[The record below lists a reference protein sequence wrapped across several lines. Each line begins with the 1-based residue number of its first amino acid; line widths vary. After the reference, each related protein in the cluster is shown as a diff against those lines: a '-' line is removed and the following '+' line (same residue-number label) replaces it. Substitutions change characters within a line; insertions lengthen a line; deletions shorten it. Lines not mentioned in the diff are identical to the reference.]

1 MVDDSVRAAA
11 GVIRMDLMHR
21 LAGVPQLNVVDAKTE
36 PGGDYVGTAR
46 YMVETGVHQSG
57 DGVWVYAT
65 LFDVTSMNIVKA
77 HKWRTSVDELVGL
90 SERLADEVARS
101 VDIELVVG
109 EPAGLYA
116 ELGDPEAIEK
126 IYLGWYH
133 LRSDTREGWAHAVDL
148 FGHVAESHPDQP
160 YGYVLSAF
168 ANWIGETNEWTPD
181 PDSTLVKA
189 REQARSRWTQVTRPG
204 WLRRLRPPS

>member
-1 MVDDSVRAAA
+1 
-11 GVIRMDLMHR
+11 
-21 LAGVPQLNVVDAKTE
+21 
-36 PGGDYVGTAR
+36 
-46 YMVETGVHQSG
+46 
-57 DGVWVYAT
+57 
-65 LFDVTSMNIVKA
+65 MNIVKA

-148 FGHVAESHPDQP
+148 FGQVAESHPDQP

-168 ANWIGETNEWTPD
+168 AIWIGAEQRVDTRSGLNAGEGPRTGPD
-181 PDSTLVKA
+181 RA
-189 REQARSRWTQVTRPG
+189 GHR
-204 WLRRLRPPS
+204 